1 VSATTTDSGNK
12 EELAPKPLEAEAGA
26 AKARVFAWLEQNPEL
41 LARVDELR
49 EVARNQTHAHDKL
62 SQAEAAFVKIL
73 GGLGRGIVSNWLA
86 VRDAQEQERLLRED
100 APAPARAAKPRKHS
114 KKNSA

>member
-1 VSATTTDSGNK
+1 MSELPADGSKK
-12 EELAPKPLEAEAGA
+12 EQPAQKPIKQESEE
-26 AKARVFAWLEQNPEL
+26 AKARVFAWLEENPEL
-41 LARVDELR
+41 LARMDELR

-73 GGLGRGIVSNWLA
+73 GGLGRGVVSNWLA

-100 APAPARAAKPRKHS
+100 APPRARGAKARKHS
-114 KKNSA
+114 KKNLV